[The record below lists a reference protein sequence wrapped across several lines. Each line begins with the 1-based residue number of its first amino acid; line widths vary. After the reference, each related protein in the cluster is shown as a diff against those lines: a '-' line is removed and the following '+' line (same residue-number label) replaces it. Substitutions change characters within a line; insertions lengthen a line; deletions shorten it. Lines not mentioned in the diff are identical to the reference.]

1 MFLKKL
7 QPYAVLLL
15 IVLVAYLPVS
25 TFYFGLKNDAFS
37 DNFPNKFF
45 LTEALSLKH
54 IPLWNPYLNYGFP
67 IYADMG
73 FAFYNPVTWLF
84 ALMGYTAYTL
94 TAEVLLYIY
103 LGSVFM
109 YRLCKYV
116 KLNNAISI
124 TVAVMYIGSGFYNGC
139 IEYINFLTAAAF
151 LPLVIQALLQVFNRP
166 CFKNSFILAIA
177 IYFVFSGGHP
187 AIPVML
193 VYFVVIL
200 LLFLFILSPQYR
212 TNVKKILLYLGA
224 AILLFLLWY
233 LPAAYSYLTVLPYY
247 VKSHP
252 DPQYMHTDIG
262 FTLRSYISFLYPFST
277 AVNRDVFGTV
287 STMRNGFFGVM
298 GIVCVLC
305 SVWRSPLHTRAF
317 LLTGVVMLLFSAGG
331 HIKPLLYNNLPV
343 LRFVRYNGQFRVF
356 TIICFCL
363 VAGFGLQRLTNIDVA
378 YKKHIKT
385 ALRAVLAL
393 SIILLLGAVVFN
405 HAEIVTALHTLT
417 TPSPFAERIKLF
429 LLSDAGIFR
438 CISTVITTV
447 AAAFTLYAVRHNRFK
462 LVLYITIADVC
473 LNCLLMLPVT
483 GVGQKTL
490 PEIQAVYNTSPKGIP
505 IPPLQPVKDIAK
517 DTLSPALTGLVG
529 DITYYNKKIGTTRL
543 TDYPSFFTVAD
554 SLFYNKPVMD
564 EVTRHPYLYLKHDSS
579 TNTIQVQYFSP
590 QIIKVKVNAANN
602 DTLVYLQNNYP
613 FWRAAVNGNPTPINT
628 VYYTFMAIK
637 VNKGVN
643 NIIIRYQDHW
653 LFVCLAISLLS
664 FLAALIIV
672 YRTRP
677 SGETKWLGF
686 AQKH

>member
-45 LTEALSLKH
+45 LTEAFSLKH

-73 FAFYNPVTWLF
+73 FAFYNPITWVF
-84 ALMGYTAYTL
+84 ALIGYNAYTL

-103 LGSVFM
+103 LGSIFM
-109 YRLCKYV
+109 YRLCKYF
-116 KLNNAISI
+116 KLSNAISI
-124 TVAVMYIGSGFYNGC
+124 TVAAMYICSGFYNGC

-151 LPLVIQALLQVFNRP
+151 LPLVIQALLQVLNTP
-166 CFKNSFILAIA
+166 NFKNSFVLAIA
-177 IYFVFSGGHP
+177 VYFVFSGGHP

-200 LLFLFILSPQYR
+200 LALYFILSAQYR
-212 TNVKKILLYLGA
+212 VNGKKITVFLGVA
-224 AILLFLLWY
+224 ALLFLLWY
-233 LPAAYSYLTVLPYY
+233 LPAAYSYVSVLPYY

-262 FTLRSYISFLYPFST
+262 FTLRGYISFLYPFST
-277 AVNRDVFGTV
+277 ALNRNVFGTV
-287 STMRNGFFGVM
+287 ATMRNGFFGVM

-305 SVWRSPLHTRAF
+305 SIWRSPLHTRVF
-317 LLTGVVMLLFSAGG
+317 LITGTAMLLFSAGG
-331 HIKPLLYNNLPV
+331 PVKELIYNNLPA
-343 LRFVRYNGQFRVF
+343 LRFIRYNGEFRVF

-363 VAGFGLQRLTNIDVA
+363 VAGFGLQRLAHIDVA
-378 YKKHIKT
+378 YKKHVKT

-393 SIILLLGAVVFN
+393 SVVLLLGALVFN
-405 HAEIVTALHTLT
+405 RGEIVTALRQFAA
-417 TPSPFAERIKLF
+417 PAPFTERIKLF

-438 CISTVITTV
+438 CISAAITTLV
-447 AAAFTLYAVRHNRFK
+447 AAFTLYAVRHNRFK
-462 LVLYITIADVC
+462 LLLYITVADVC
-473 LNCLLMLPVT
+473 INCLLMLPVT

-490 PEIQAVYNTSPKGIP
+490 PQIQAVYNTSPKGIP
-505 IPPLQPVKDIAK
+505 IPPLQTVKDVAN

-529 DITYYNKKIGTTRL
+529 DITYYNKKIGTVRL

-564 EVTRHPYLYLKHDSS
+564 EVTRRPYLYLRHDSS
-579 TNTIQVQYFSP
+579 VSA
-590 QIIKVKVNAANN
+590 IKVRSFNPKIIEVQVTAAGD

-613 FWRAAVNGNPTPINT
+613 FWHATVNEIPAPIST
-628 VYYTFMAIK
+628 VHYTFMAIK

-643 NIIIRYQDHW
+643 NIIISYDDHW
-653 LFVCLAISLLS
+653 LFVCLVISLLS
-664 FLAALIIV
+664 LLTALVII
-672 YRTRP
+672 YRTRS
-677 SGETKWLGF
+677 SGVAK
-686 AQKH
+686 